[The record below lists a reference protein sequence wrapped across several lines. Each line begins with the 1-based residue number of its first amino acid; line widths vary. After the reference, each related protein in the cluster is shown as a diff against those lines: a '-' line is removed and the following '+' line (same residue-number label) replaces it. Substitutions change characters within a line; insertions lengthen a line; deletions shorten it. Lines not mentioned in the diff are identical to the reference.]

1 MKVLKLSEFTKLM
14 QMSLDEEDPLVF
26 EDTATYVVNHYGDD
40 CEEDVNGD
48 LVLVRINRQKT
59 EELKEGINEN

>member
-26 EDTATYVVNHYGDD
+26 EDTAMYVVNHYGDD
-40 CEEDVNGD
+40 YEEDVNGD
-48 LVLVRINRQKT
+48 MVLVTVNKQK
-59 EELKEGINEN
+59 EVALKEAES

>member
-26 EDTATYVVNHYGDD
+26 EDTAMYVVNHYGDD
-40 CEEDVNGD
+40 YEEDVNGD
-48 LVLVRINRQKT
+48 MVLVTVNKQK
-59 EELKEGINEN
+59 EAALKEAES

>member
-26 EDTATYVVNHYGDD
+26 EDTAMYVVNHYGDD
-40 CEEDVNGD
+40 YEEDVNGD
-48 LVLVRINRQKT
+48 MVLMSTNKQK
-59 EELKEGINEN
+59 EQVLGDNANED